1 MATRMTRQDTG
12 AELYQTDAISVIE
25 RDIARARARRIEKER
40 AAAKLTILSAPVK
53 PQSSPAPNGATGSLY
68 SSPELISK
76 SELPDAEI
84 VMIDHDTSV
93 RGGSGNESDIKE
105 DAIGL
110 KTKSPDI
117 EVTGTDAMPAN
128 SQSAG
133 LAIDLKPSVPSS
145 KAASPSK
152 QPSPAQPQIDTFDP
166 SNLADKPVTDIDFD
180 SMFNDLGGDSAVQG
194 DNKAVM
200 DLNFDLDFSDPAFAN
215 AQNPVSLNTSGVDGT
230 SGPDNNVS
238 ADHPNEDINT
248 LLPGLENLVSD
259 PAALMDL
266 SAMNLPNSNSDGT
279 APNIQGVLASIEP
292 LPNPSM
298 AGAGPLPINDNSA
311 KDPTSIDNL
320 FNLNDVTAVGGSGS
334 DNAMADSTFDDLLGG
349 DWNSGGGGA
358 GGVSTA
364 DIDSWFNT
372 GV

>member
-1 MATRMTRQDTG
+1 M
-12 AELYQTDAISVIE
+12 E

-40 AAAKLTILSAPVK
+40 AEAKLAVLSAPVK
-53 PQSSPAPNGATGSLY
+53 PQSSPAPNRATGSLY
-68 SSPELISK
+68 SSPEVISK
-76 SELPDAEI
+76 SELPDADI
-84 VMIDHDTSV
+84 VMVDHDTSL
-93 RGGSGNESDIKE
+93 RGGSGNESDMKE
-105 DAIGL
+105 DATGV
-110 KTKSPDI
+110 KTKGPDT
-117 EVTGTDAMPAN
+117 EVAGTDAMPMD

-166 SNLADKPVTDIDFD
+166 PNITDKPATDIDFD
-180 SMFNDLGGDSAVQG
+180 SMFNDLGGGGVVQG
-194 DNKAVM
+194 ENKAVM

-215 AQNPVSLNTSGVDGT
+215 AQNPVPLNTSGVDGT
-230 SGPDNNVS
+230 TGPDNNVS

-248 LLPGLENLVSD
+248 LLPGLENLVGD
-259 PAALMDL
+259 PATLMDL
-266 SAMNLPNSNSDGT
+266 SAMNLPNGNSDGT

-292 LPNPSM
+292 LPNAPV
-298 AGAGPLPINDNSA
+298 GGVGLPPTNDNSA
-311 KDPTSIDNL
+311 KDSTSIDNL
-320 FNLNDVTAVGGSGS
+320 FNLNDVTTVGGSGS
-334 DNAMADSTFDDLLGG
+334 DNAMADSTFDDLLEG

-358 GGVSTA
+358 GGEVSTA